1 MLAPADSEHQNAA
14 SSPGNQNSDRP
25 PQSDLAKIHPVLPA
39 NNALILY
46 NASSFERA
54 DHLANDP
61 AVVNSPLL
69 MRPSIP

>member
-39 NNALILY
+39 SNALILY
-46 NASSFERA
+46 NASSLSALIILPTIR
-54 DHLANDP
+54 
-61 AVVNSPLL
+61 LL
-69 MRPSIP
+69 SIRRF